1 MNKKWEIYQTNEE
14 KVEKLQE
21 KYKLNRLLSTLLTNR
36 GITEEAEITKFL
48 NPKRSDFY
56 DPFGM
61 PDMEKAAERILKA
74 IKDKEQIIIYG
85 DYDVDGITSVTVLK
99 SFLEERGIQVNVY
112 IPNRLNEG
120 YGLNKTAME
129 EIAKQGNKLMI
140 TVDCGITAVDEVEYA
155 KTFGIET
162 IITDHHEP
170 AEELPKAIAV
180 VDAKRKDNKYECR
193 NLAGV
198 GVVFKLIQ
206 ALSIKLGLDPK
217 EYLKYL
223 DIVCVG
229 TISDI
234 VPLTD
239 ENRVIVKLGLKL
251 VEQTKNLVLK
261 EILQSCGYS
270 KINSTTISFGVAPR
284 INACGRMGHQEEA
297 LNLLLSKEENEVKEL
312 TQKINEYNKTRQ
324 EIEKNIYNEAVEQ
337 IEKEGLD
344 TKNTIVVSGKG
355 WHHGVIGIV
364 SSKITELY
372 FKPSILLCEEDGEC
386 KGSGRSIPGFDLHE
400 ALMEC
405 NDTID
410 KFGGHA
416 MAVGINIKKEKVE
429 EFKEEFEKIAKEKEV
444 DKIIPILNLDAEIKL
459 DDVNKEMVD
468 SLKEL
473 EPFGEANK
481 MPIFAFRNLKI
492 DSIRS
497 LSEGKH
503 LRLSVKDNKNIIN
516 AIGFNMGA
524 LADTYR
530 IGDRVDIA
538 GNLEINSFNGVDSI
552 QINIKDIMR
561 DGYKNLKI
569 LILKPIKEYKEIE
582 NYLYTLNLENGYIQ
596 ELGEHEE
603 EYVPTWEY

>member
-14 KVEKLQE
+14 KVEELQE
-21 KYKLNRLLSTLLTNR
+21 KYKLNRLLSILLTNR
-36 GITEEAEITKFL
+36 EITEETEITKFL

-61 PDMEKAAERILKA
+61 PDMEKAVERILKA

-251 VEQTKNLVLK
+251 VEQTKNLGLK

-552 QINIKDIMR
+552 QINIKDIM
-561 DGYKNLKI
+561 KSI
-569 LILKPIKEYKEIE
+569 
-582 NYLYTLNLENGYIQ
+582 
-596 ELGEHEE
+596 
-603 EYVPTWEY
+603 

>member
-1 MNKKWEIYQTNEE
+1 MNKKWQIFEPDKNKIEEIKN
-14 KVEKLQE
+14 
-21 KYKLNRLLSTLLTNR
+21 KYKVNQLLATILANRNILK
-36 GITEEAEITKFL
+36 EEDIRLFL
-48 NPKRSDFY
+48 NPTRNDFY
-56 DPFGM
+56 NPFLIT
-61 PDMEKAAERILKA
+61 DMDIAVNRIIKA
-74 IKDKEQIIIYG
+74 IENKENITIYG
-85 DYDVDGITSVTVLK
+85 DYDVDGITSITVLK
-99 SFLEERGIQVNVY
+99 SFLNDIGVETNTY
-112 IPNRLNEG
+112 IPNRLIEG
-120 YGLNKTAME
+120 YGLNKEA
-129 EIAKQGNKLMI
+129 IDKISKKGCNLMI
-140 TVDCGITAVDEVEYA
+140 TVDCGISAIEEIEYA
-155 KTFGIET
+155 NSLGIET
-162 IITDHHEP
+162 IITDHHE
-170 AEELPKAIAV
+170 AGNEIPKAIAV
-180 VDAKRKDNKYECR
+180 IDNKRKDSKYPFRE
-193 NLAGV
+193 LAGV

-206 ALSIKLGLDPK
+206 AIGITLKLK
-217 EYLKYL
+217 EESYLKYL
-223 DIVCVG
+223 DIVCIG

-234 VPLTD
+234 VPLVD
-239 ENRVIVKLGLKL
+239 ENRVIATLGLLL
-251 VEQTKNLVLK
+251 VAQTKNIGLRS
-261 EILQSCGYS
+261 I
-270 KINSTTISFGVAPR
+270 INSSGYNKIDSNTISFGVAPR

-344 TKNTIVVSGKG
+344 TQNTIVVSGKG

-516 AIGFNMGA
+516 AIGFNMGV

-552 QINIKDIMR
+552 QINIKDIM
-561 DGYKNLKI
+561 KSI
-569 LILKPIKEYKEIE
+569 
-582 NYLYTLNLENGYIQ
+582 
-596 ELGEHEE
+596 
-603 EYVPTWEY
+603 